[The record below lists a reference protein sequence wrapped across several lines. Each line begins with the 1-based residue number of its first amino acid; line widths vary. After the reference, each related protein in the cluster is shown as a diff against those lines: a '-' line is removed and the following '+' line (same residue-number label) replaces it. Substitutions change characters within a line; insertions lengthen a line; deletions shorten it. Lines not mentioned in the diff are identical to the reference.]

1 MHIPT
6 KEEVKASLWKK
17 IPYLQ
22 RDGTESSNSLYRRC
36 ISTSMGVCN
45 KCCDA
50 LAGEV
55 SLKIE
60 DVRTTY
66 KKRE

>member
-1 MHIPT
+1 VEVVNSMKVIS
-6 KEEVKASLWKK
+6 KEEAKTALWELIPHKPVSSRKA
-17 IPYLQ
+17 
-22 RDGTESSNSLYRRC
+22 NSYYRAC

-45 KCCDA
+45 KCCEA

-60 DVRTTY
+60 DVRT
-66 KKRE
+66 